1 MFNAYQHYD
10 AEKVFWVVP
19 FQPRS
24 MSPYP
29 NTREED
35 QQVVGESNQGKQH
48 KCRDHHS
55 KSIRNKH
62 VTSCD
67 RLYKK
72 KKKTRKT
79 PHKTLM
85 ITPKTM
91 LPITYSLSHNT
102 SQVLFRIMLMI
113 HERKNSEGRIAG
125 LEYNLRTNNSD

>member
-72 KKKTRKT
+72 KQKKKTAKHHT
-79 PHKTLM
+79 KL
-85 ITPKTM
+85 
-91 LPITYSLSHNT
+91 L
-102 SQVLFRIMLMI
+102 
-113 HERKNSEGRIAG
+113 
-125 LEYNLRTNNSD
+125 